1 MLSAFPAAKLSQAV
15 ELTAAEKHQQTN
27 EANLFSLIRTVE
39 SLERAFVNGSV
50 KAEDYEK
57 HCSQLIAQFRV
68 AERALKDMTIEEFI
82 DEHGID
88 CPLAQ
93 ERLLGTG
100 VAATHLYNVGGESS
114 RHSHAGGD
122 SLLVFELSQHF
133 VTLMDSLKLNMRAVD
148 ELHPTLKELQSTVS
162 KIANAEQLDGMD
174 KIMLWLK
181 KLNSLRA
188 HDVLTEEDARQM
200 GLDLENAYTSFHKWL
215 REKREI

>member
-1 MLSAFPAAKLSQAV
+1 MLSAYPQAKLSQSV

-27 EANLFSLIRTVE
+27 EANLFSLLRTVE
-39 SLERAFVNGSV
+39 SLERSFVNGSV

-82 DEHGID
+82 EEHHID

-100 VAATHLYNVGGESS
+100 VAATHLYNVGGES
-114 RHSHAGGD
+114 RPSHAGGD

-162 KIANAEQLDGMD
+162 KIANAEKLDGID
-174 KIMLWLK
+174 KIMQWLK
-181 KLNSLRA
+181 KLNALRA
-188 HDVLTEEDARQM
+188 HDVLTEDDARQM
-200 GLDLENAYTSFHKWL
+200 GMDLENAYTSFHKWL
-215 REKREI
+215 REKRET